1 MQTNKFLPDVNQLR
15 TFLKTNNSKAG
26 GLVKKSK
33 ENCFNTLD
41 RNPLGLSNTI
51 NFFLWQVAA
60 GLSFTQ
66 TAGKRFQIFVSA
78 AGSES
83 EQ

>member
-26 GLVKKSK
+26 GLVKKIK
-33 ENCFNTLD
+33 CFNTLD

-78 AGSES
+78 VGSES